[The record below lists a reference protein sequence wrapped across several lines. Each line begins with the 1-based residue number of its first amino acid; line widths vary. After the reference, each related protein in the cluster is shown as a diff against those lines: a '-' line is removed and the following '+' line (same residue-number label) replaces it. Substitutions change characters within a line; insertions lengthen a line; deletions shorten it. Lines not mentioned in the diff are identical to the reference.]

1 VKDLGKSFEG
11 GLTWSFSET
20 ADEPVS
26 VCTRSLKLCVSACTK
41 VGDDGEVM
49 VLCFSILERERDRE
63 NGDLQKKIEI
73 GSNTRIIQLKA
84 RGNKPNGE

>member
-26 VCTRSLKLCVSACTK
+26 VWTRSLKLCVSACTK

-63 NGDLQKKIEI
+63 RMEI
-73 GSNTRIIQLKA
+73 CRRKLKSVQTPISA
-84 RGNKPNGE
+84 S

>member
-41 VGDDGEVM
+41 VGDDGEVL

-63 NGDLQKKIEI
+63 RMEI
-73 GSNTRIIQLKA
+73 YRRKLKSVQTPISA
-84 RGNKPNGE
+84 S

>member
-26 VCTRSLKLCVSACTK
+26 VWTRSLKLCVSACTK

-49 VLCFSILERERDRE
+49 VLCFSILEREGARQRK

-73 GSNTRIIQLKA
+73 GSNTHIS
-84 RGNKPNGE
+84 